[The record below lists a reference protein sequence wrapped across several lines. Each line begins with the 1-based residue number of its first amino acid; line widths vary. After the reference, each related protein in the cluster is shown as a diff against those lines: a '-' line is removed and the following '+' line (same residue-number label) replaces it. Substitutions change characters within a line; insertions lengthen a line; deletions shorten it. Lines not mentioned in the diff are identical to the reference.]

1 MMSRTTLIL
10 LILSAPF
17 WLGLGLV
24 LWQRQPMLVIVPLI
38 VVIIVSGSGIVAR
51 YREQAEEQVL

>member
-1 MMSRTTLIL
+1 MSRTTLIL

-24 LWQRQPMLVIVPLI
+24 LWQRQPMLVIVPF
-38 VVIIVSGSGIVAR
+38 VVIIVMRGSGIVAR
-51 YREQAEEQVL
+51 YREQAEEQDL